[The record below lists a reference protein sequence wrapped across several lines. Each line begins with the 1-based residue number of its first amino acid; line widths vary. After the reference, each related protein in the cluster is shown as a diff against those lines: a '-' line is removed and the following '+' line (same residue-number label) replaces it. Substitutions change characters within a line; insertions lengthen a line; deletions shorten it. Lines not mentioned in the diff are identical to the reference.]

1 MSRFLKSFGFAI
13 KGLKQGFKTELNFR
27 VHVVAAVLTFVA
39 GWYFEVSLLEWLAI
53 IICIGSVLA
62 AELMNT
68 AIEGLVNLV
77 SPEFN
82 PRAGLVKDV
91 AAAAV
96 LVVALMSLVVGL
108 IIFVPKIF

>member
-27 VHVVAAVLTFVA
+27 VHIVAAALISVA
-39 GWYFEVSLLEWLAI
+39 GWYLEVSLLEWLAI

-62 AELMNT
+62 AELTNT

-82 PRAGLVKDV
+82 PRAGLIKDI
-91 AAAAV
+91 ASAAV